1 MKNITYLL
9 GILALSATAAS
20 ADVENGGFEQWSGNT
35 PSGWSLIDGGIA
47 TAPSAGVKLSGNY
60 SAAITVST
68 ADQAATDFRQ
78 TVAVSA
84 GQTYPFSVSVYHTEG
99 HVRARLYVNGYQGY
113 SNEILTGQWQTLS
126 YAYTAATTG
135 NIEVGLRFYDVAG
148 FDGSELVY
156 VDNFQ
161 PTTTSTEPP
170 GGGCNANALTFAL
183 TTDNYGAET
192 SWQLTDSN
200 NQQVYAGGG
209 YSSNSNYSEQWCL
222 NDGNYAFTISDS
234 YGDGMC
240 CSHGNGSYRLSRNG
254 ADIFSG
260 GNFTGTRTHSFSLGT
275 GGGNDDLDAYY
286 ADAAGL
292 TGYALKTALH
302 NIIKNHSAQ
311 GYSALWT
318 FYSTHELDT
327 YYEQDGSILDIY
339 SENPNGADT
348 YQYAATVNQ
357 CGSYNSEADC
367 YNREHSFPRS
377 WFGGAV
383 EPMNSDVHHIFATD
397 GFVNSKRSSFPYGKV
412 GSASY
417 TSANGSKLGSA
428 LSSTGYSGTV
438 FEPIDEFK
446 GDLARAYFYMAT
458 RYQDRLANWQ
468 GNSSEANAA
477 LNGTTTQ
484 VFESWLLQLLKQ
496 WHVQDPVSQKERDR
510 NDAAYQYQ
518 GNRNPFVD
526 YPQFVTSIW
535 GN

>member
-1 MKNITYLL
+1 MKKILYLL
-9 GILALSATAAS
+9 GIFALSATAAR
-20 ADVENGGFEQWSGNT
+20 ADIENGGFDQWSANIPT
-35 PSGWSLIDGGIA
+35 GWSLIDSGI
-47 TAPSAGVKLSGNY
+47 TLTPSTGIKLTGNY
-60 SAAITVST
+60 SAAVAVNTI
-68 ADQAATDFRQ
+68 DQAATDLRQ
-78 TVAVSA
+78 AVTVSA
-84 GQTYPFSVSVYHTEG
+84 GQSYPFSVSVYHTEG
-99 HVRARLYVNGYQGY
+99 HVRARLYVDGYQGY
-113 SNEILTGQWQTLS
+113 SNEALTGQWQTLS
-126 YAYTAATTG
+126 FNYTATTNG
-135 NIEVGLRFYDVAG
+135 TIEVGLRFYDVAG

-156 VDNFQ
+156 VDDFQ
-161 PTTTSTEPP
+161 PSATSTPP
-170 GGGCNANALTFAL
+170 GSSCNANTLTFEL

-192 SWQLTDSN
+192 SWQLADSN
-200 NQQVYAGGG
+200 NQQVYAGAG
-209 YSSNSNYSEQWCL
+209 YASDSSFSEQWCL
-222 NDGNYAFTISDS
+222 SDGDYAFTISDS
-234 YGDGMC
+234 YGDGIC
-240 CSHGNGSYRLSRNG
+240 CSYGNGSYQLSLNG

-260 GNFTGTRTHSFSLGT
+260 GSFTSTKTHNFSLGT
-275 GGGNDDLDAYY
+275 GDGSDDLDAYY
-286 ADAAGL
+286 AAAAGL
-292 TGYALKTALH
+292 TGYTLKTALH

-318 FYSTHELDT
+318 FYSMYELDT

-339 SENPNGADT
+339 SENPGGADG

-412 GSASY
+412 GTASY
-417 TSANGSKLGSA
+417 ISTNGSKLGNA
-428 LSSTGYSGTV
+428 LSSSGYSGTV

-446 GDLARAYFYMAT
+446 GDIARAYFYMAT

-526 YPQFVTSIW
+526 YPQFVSAIW

>member
-1 MKNITYLL
+1 MKNILYLL
-9 GILALSATAAS
+9 GLLAVSATAAR
-20 ADVENGGFEQWSGNT
+20 ADIENGGFDQWSANIPT
-35 PSGWSLIDGGIA
+35 GWSLIDSGI
-47 TAPSAGVKLSGNY
+47 TLTPSTGIKLTGNY
-60 SAAITVST
+60 SAAVAVNTT
-68 ADQAATDFRQ
+68 DQAATDFRQ

-84 GQTYPFSVSVYHTEG
+84 GQNYPFSVSVYHTEG
-99 HVRARLYVNGYQGY
+99 HVRVRLYVDGYQSY
-113 SNEILTGQWQTLS
+113 SNETLTGQWQTLS
-126 YAYTAATTG
+126 FNYTATTSG
-135 NIEVGLRFYDVAG
+135 TIEVGVRFYDVAG

-156 VDNFQ
+156 VDDFQ
-161 PTTTSTEPP
+161 PSATSTPP
-170 GGGCNANALTFAL
+170 GSSCNAHALTFEL

-192 SWQLTDSN
+192 SWQLADSN
-200 NQQVYAGGG
+200 NQQVYAGAG
-209 YSSNSNYSEQWCL
+209 YASNSSHSEQWCL
-222 NDGNYAFTISDS
+222 SDGDYAFTISDS
-234 YGDGMC
+234 YSDGIC
-240 CSHGNGSYRLSRNG
+240 CSHGNGSYRLSVNG

-260 GNFTGTRTHSFSLGT
+260 GSFTSAKTHSFSLGT
-275 GGGNDDLDAYY
+275 GGGSDDLDAYY
-286 ADAAGL
+286 ADAAGF

-318 FYSTHELDT
+318 FYSTHELDN

-339 SENPNGADT
+339 SENPSGADA

-412 GSASY
+412 GTASY
-417 TSANGSKLGSA
+417 ISTNGSKLGTA
-428 LSSTGYSGTV
+428 LSGSGYSGTV

-446 GDLARAYFYMAT
+446 GDIARAYFYMAT

-496 WHVQDPVSQKERDR
+496 WHEQDPVSQKERDR

-526 YPQFVTSIW
+526 YPQFVSAIW